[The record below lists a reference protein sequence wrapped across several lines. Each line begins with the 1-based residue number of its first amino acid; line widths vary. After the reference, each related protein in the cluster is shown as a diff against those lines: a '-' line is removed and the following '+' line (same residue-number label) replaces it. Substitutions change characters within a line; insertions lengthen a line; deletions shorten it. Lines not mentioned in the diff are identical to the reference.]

1 MWSKKKKS
9 CNKEA
14 LLIESGKYESTLLGK
29 EVEMYLRTW
38 PCMHTTILSLQF
50 RATIYNSFWRI

>member
-9 CNKEA
+9 CSKEG
-14 LLIESGKYESTLLGK
+14 LLIESVKYESTLLGK

-38 PCMHTTILSLQF
+38 PCMHTFLSICTILSL
-50 RATIYNSFWRI
+50 